1 MRVLALAALVTLVV
15 GLGIGLL
22 RARWFFITD
31 VQIAGAIF
39 VDEAP
44 LREVV
49 WRELERP
56 AMLLS
61 QRAHRWFFD
70 PDALQKILL
79 GVAPLQSVEILNEGN
94 RLTVRLTER
103 PSRILFEAQDGF
115 WLLDEEGRALQPLEE
130 HELLEDPYVLLPR
143 VSSIK
148 KFPVQRSE
156 TEVIPPDVIKE
167 ILGLYERI
175 EGHPFVVVKAQ
186 IDTETWHLLELAL
199 EDGYKIYLDPTEDL
213 SEQID
218 RVITVLQS
226 ESKHPSAFEYI
237 DVRFGDR
244 VFIKEK

>member
-115 WLLDEEGRALQPLEE
+115 WLLDEEGRALQMLEE
-130 HELLEDPYVLLPR
+130 HELLEDPYVILPR
-143 VSSIK
+143 VSSIT
-148 KFPVQRSE
+148 KFPIQRSE

-226 ESKHPSAFEYI
+226 
-237 DVRFGDR
+237 
-244 VFIKEK
+244 